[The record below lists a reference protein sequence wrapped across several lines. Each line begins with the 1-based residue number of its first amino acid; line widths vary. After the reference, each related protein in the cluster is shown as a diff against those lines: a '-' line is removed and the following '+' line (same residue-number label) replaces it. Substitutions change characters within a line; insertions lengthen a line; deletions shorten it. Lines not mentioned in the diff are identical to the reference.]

1 MKTECDI
8 VLCIR
13 RHIVSYYLFVIYL
26 VVCVYKKKPMF
37 SSIFRNVFS
46 AEVVNG
52 KLETRKMVTVRF
64 SEFEACVQTINI
76 KVAEALGQQETFILT
91 DSQGNEI
98 VDSEGTRGMF
108 KMIAVKI
115 PFSTITLG
123 ALLKVT
129 HLNS

>member
-1 MKTECDI
+1 
-8 VLCIR
+8 
-13 RHIVSYYLFVIYL
+13 
-26 VVCVYKKKPMF
+26 
-37 SSIFRNVFS
+37 
-46 AEVVNG
+46 
-52 KLETRKMVTVRF
+52 MVTVRF

-76 KVAEALGQQETFILT
+76 KVAEALGQQETFILM

-115 PFSTITLG
+115 PFSIITLG